1 MPTRA
6 VASLALF
13 LGLAVPALA
22 VLSTPRASPEFT
34 IVEPSGRTTLLS
46 SLKGR
51 VVVMEFLLVRC
62 AGCLRVA
69 QTMDKLNGEM
79 GGGGLQPIGIAFD
92 NGIGGPAVR
101 SFVQLLNIRYPVG
114 YATSDAVDR
123 YLGRATIERIQVPQ
137 LVVIDRAGIIRAQSR
152 PTGEAN
158 LIDEDYLR
166 HLIRAL
172 LDESAT
178 TGKTE
183 APAAPSAT
191 E

>member
-172 LDESAT
+172 LAESVPP
-178 TGKTE
+178 GKAE
-183 APAAPSAT
+183 APVAPSAT